1 MKKIINIAIPI
12 IISTIWISITSFLL
26 DHFIS
31 RPTNQ
36 ILQMGIII
44 SIMMYTLGFIYY
56 LYKRIT
62 NKNK

>member
-1 MKKIINIAIPI
+1 MKKIINITIPLIVSAIWL
-12 IISTIWISITSFLL
+12 SGTNFLL

-31 RPTNQ
+31 RPTNPF
-36 ILQMGIII
+36 LQTGIII
-44 SIMMYTLGFIYY
+44 LIILYTIGFIHY

>member
-1 MKKIINIAIPI
+1 MKKIINITIPL

-31 RPTNQ
+31 RPTNPF
-36 ILQMGIII
+36 LQTGIII
-44 SIMMYTLGFIYY
+44 LIILYTLGFINY
-56 LYKRIT
+56 LYKCIT